1 MTKKLLPYVHLLLTG
16 AMLLGLVPVQAQQV
30 WPGDVNNNG
39 IVNGVDLLWLGFA
52 YDTDGPVRPGATTL
66 WQAQPIGELW
76 PQSFPNGLNYAYA
89 DCDGD
94 GEVEDN
100 DLDNAI
106 LSNFRLTHGVLQP
119 DGYANAL
126 PGTAPKLTLVPSAT
140 VVNPGQ
146 TITIDI
152 FLGSE
157 SEPIGAFY
165 GVTFSGSYNSEIV
178 EDNGNEFDFDEEED
192 WMAPEPDDP
201 PIEHLF
207 YRDAPGGEFE
217 VAFVRTN
224 QESVVNGY
232 GLIGSFSIII
242 EDIIVGLSDTLIIQ
256 IDSIMLVDQHY
267 NIYPI
272 VPDTARVVVSNSTPT
287 LTHEAMEQFVYTYPN
302 PVRRTE
308 VSWVATLP
316 GMHPLDIVDA
326 LGRPVQV
333 TFMPYSDRRWRI
345 QWPSGVAPGWYALR
359 CVGNDGSMIVRS
371 IIVAR

>member
-16 AMLLGLVPVQAQQV
+16 AMLLGLAPVQAQQV

-39 IVNGVDLLWLGFA
+39 IVNGVDLLWLGIA
-52 YDTDGPVRPGATTL
+52 YDTDGPARPGATTL

-106 LSNFRLTHGVLQP
+106 LPNFRLTHGVLQP

-126 PGTAPKLTLVPSAT
+126 PGTAPKLTLVPSTTNAD
-140 VVNPGQ
+140 PGQ
-146 TITIDI
+146 TITIDV

-157 SEPIGAFY
+157 SDPIEEFY
-165 GVTFSGSYNSEIV
+165 GVTFSGSYNSEVV
-178 EDNGNEFDFDEEED
+178 EGNGNEFDFDEEES
-192 WMAPEPDDP
+192 WMAPEPSDP

-217 VAFVRTN
+217 VAFVRNNQTSITN
-224 QESVVNGY
+224 GS

-256 IDSIMLVDQHY
+256 IDSIMLVDQF
-267 NIYPI
+267 NNVYPI
-272 VPDTARVVVSNSTPT
+272 VPDTALIVVGDLKPT
-287 LTHEAMEQFVYTYPN
+287 LTREALEYAVQTYPN
-302 PVRRTE
+302 PVRPAE
-308 VSWVATLP
+308 ASWVATLP
-316 GMHPLDIVDA
+316 GMRPLDIVDA

-333 TFMPYSDRRWRI
+333 TFTPYADRRWRI
-345 QWPSGVAPGWYALR
+345 QWPSGVPPGWYALR
-359 CVGNDGSMIVRS
+359 CLGNDGNMIVRP